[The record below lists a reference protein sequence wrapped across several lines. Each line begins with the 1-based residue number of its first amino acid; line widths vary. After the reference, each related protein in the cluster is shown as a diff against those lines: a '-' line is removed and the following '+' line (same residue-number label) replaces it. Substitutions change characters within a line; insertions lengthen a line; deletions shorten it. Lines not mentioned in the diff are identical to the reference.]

1 MTPQLLQLPECG
13 CLTEETSNEMTK
25 RWVVVTGAS
34 SGIGLEF
41 ARQLAQR
48 GHPVLAIARRRER
61 LEALA
66 KEAAEHGGRIESL
79 SADLATEEGLALVS
93 RRVDELAEIE
103 LLINNAGVATA
114 GDFVG
119 SSLDREIAEIKLN
132 VEAVVRLTQRVLGPM
147 VKRQHGAVINLAS
160 VVGFQPFP
168 HFAVYAATKAFVISF
183 TEALAEELKGTG
195 VRILAL
201 CPGSVK
207 TEIDVFAHN
216 EGLLG
221 KLPSLTAEQ
230 VVKTGLRA
238 LEKGRVV
245 KIVGW
250 LNRFLPFVNRIM
262 PRQAVRWVM
271 SVVAKAPQGA
281 PAEKTG

>member
-1 MTPQLLQLPECG
+1 
-13 CLTEETSNEMTK
+13 MTK
-25 RWVVVTGAS
+25 GWAVVTGAS

-41 ARQLAQR
+41 ARRLTR
-48 GHPVLAIARRRER
+48 RRHPVVAIARRRER

-66 KEAAEHGGRIESL
+66 REAAEHGGRIESL
-79 SADLATEEGLALVS
+79 SADLATEQGLALVS
-93 RRVDELAEIE
+93 RRVDELEEIE

-119 SSLDREIAEIKLN
+119 ASLDREIGEIKLN
-132 VEAVVRLTQRVLGPM
+132 VEAIVRLTQHVLGPM
-147 VKRQHGAVINLAS
+147 VKRRHGGIINLAS

-183 TEALAEELKGTG
+183 TEALAEELRGTG

-201 CPGSVK
+201 CPGSVR

-221 KLPSLTAEQ
+221 KLPSLSAEQ
-230 VVKTGLRA
+230 VAKTGLRA
-238 LEKGRVV
+238 LENRRVV
-245 KIVGW
+245 RVVGG
-250 LNRFLPFVNRIM
+250 LNRFLPFIGRLM
-262 PRQAVRWVM
+262 PRQTVRWLMGM
-271 SVVAKAPQGA
+271 SVKPSRSPIARR
-281 PAEKTG
+281 

>member
-1 MTPQLLQLPECG
+1 MTRG
-13 CLTEETSNEMTK
+13 
-25 RWVVVTGAS
+25 WAIVTGAS

-41 ARQLAQR
+41 ARELARR

-66 KEAAEHGGRIESL
+66 KEAAERGRRIESL
-79 SADLATEEGLALVS
+79 SADLATEQGLALVL
-93 RRVDELAEIE
+93 RRLDELGEIE
-103 LLINNAGVATA
+103 LLINNAGSATA

-119 SSLDREIAEIKLN
+119 ASPDHVIGEIRVN
-132 VEAVVRLTQRVLGPM
+132 VEAVVELTQYVLGPM
-147 VKRQHGAVINLAS
+147 VRRRGGAVINLAS

-168 HFAVYAATKAFVISF
+168 HFAVYAATKAFVLSF

-201 CPGSVK
+201 CPGSVR

-221 KLPSLTAEQ
+221 KLPSLTAQQ

-238 LEKGRVV
+238 LNNGRVV
-245 KIVGW
+245 KVVGG
-250 LNRFLPFVNRIM
+250 LNRFLPFMGRFM
-262 PRQAVRWVM
+262 PRQTVRWLMGM
-271 SVVAKAPQGA
+271 SVKHG
-281 PAEKTG
+281 

>member
-1 MTPQLLQLPECG
+1 MTNG
-13 CLTEETSNEMTK
+13 
-25 RWVVVTGAS
+25 WAVVTGAS

-41 ARQLAQR
+41 ARELTRR

-66 KEAAEHGGRIESL
+66 KEAAEHSGRIEFF
-79 SADLATEEGLALVS
+79 SADLATEGGLAAVS
-93 RRVDELAEIE
+93 RRVDQLGEID
-103 LLINNAGVATA
+103 LLVNNAGVVTA

-119 SSLDREIAEIKLN
+119 ASLDREIGEIRLN
-132 VEAVVRLTQRVLGPM
+132 VEAVVKLTQHLLGPM
-147 VKRQHGAVINLAS
+147 VKRRRGAIINLAS

-183 TEALAEELKGTG
+183 TEALAEEIKGTG

-201 CPGSVK
+201 CPGSVR

-238 LEKGRVV
+238 LENGRVV
-245 KIVGW
+245 KVVGG
-250 LNRFLPFVNRIM
+250 LNQFLPFMGRFM
-262 PRQAVRWVM
+262 PRQTIRWLMGM
-271 SVVAKAPQGA
+271 SVKPSRMAS
-281 PAEKTG
+281 AEKAGP

>member
-1 MTPQLLQLPECG
+1 
-13 CLTEETSNEMTK
+13 
-25 RWVVVTGAS
+25 
-34 SGIGLEF
+34 
-41 ARQLAQR
+41 
-48 GHPVLAIARRRER
+48 VLAIARRRER

-66 KEAAEHGGRIESL
+66 KEAVEHAGRIESL

-93 RRVDELAEIE
+93 RSIDELAEIE

-119 SSLDREIAEIKLN
+119 ASLKREVGEIKVN
-132 VEAVVRLTQRVLGPM
+132 VEAVVRLTQHVLGPM
-147 VKRQHGAVINLAS
+147 VKRQHGAIINLAS

-183 TEALAEELKGTG
+183 TEAIAEELKGTG

-201 CPGSVK
+201 CPGSVR

-230 VVKTGLRA
+230 VVRTGLRA
-238 LEKGRVV
+238 LENGRVIKV
-245 KIVGW
+245 VGV
-250 LNRFLPFVNRIM
+250 LNQFLPFMGRIM
-262 PRQAVRWVM
+262 PRQTMRWLMGVSVKPAGTRSTEKVR
-271 SVVAKAPQGA
+271 
-281 PAEKTG
+281 T

>member
-1 MTPQLLQLPECG
+1 MTR
-13 CLTEETSNEMTK
+13 
-25 RWVVVTGAS
+25 RWTVVTGAS

-61 LEALA
+61 LDALA
-66 KEAAEHGGRIESL
+66 KEAAEHGGWIESL

-119 SSLDREIAEIKLN
+119 ASLDLEIAEIKLN

-245 KIVGW
+245 KIVGG